1 MSIKQQRASLGT
13 THTQRKSKREEG
25 AAAARGCC
33 ARRALFR
40 TQNQTRNAAPP
51 EFAKAADFVVVQ
63 SQRVRSNILLR
74 AHTAPRAFFSARRR
88 AAFSAQCAR
97 VLACV
102 WRCPGQ
108 QRVFF
113 LQRCAAAQLCSLIKH
128 LQDPKMQALKKSCC
142 LSFSRRRP
150 LLMPCRL
157 ACATQLGFA
166 PRCCGFQ
173 TRGSSQSS
181 RRHLNARVWRRFV
194 SPVGEHKRC
203 SNEQTKHTRNHSY
216 MYYSSTLP
224 TSWQSRRRRRRRP
237 AGRRR
242 ARAAARLA
250 ERKARQRKLVRAP
263 QRRASSVCA
272 RLVDGRSFCLFLRE
286 GAVLLVLQAKKGE
299 ACVAF

>member
-1 MSIKQQRASLGT
+1 MVAALVERFFG
-13 THTQRKSKREEG
+13 RKFK
-25 AAAARGCC
+25 
-33 ARRALFR
+33 
-40 TQNQTRNAAPP
+40 TRNAAPP

-216 MYYSSTLP
+216 MCYSYIYYSYMYSYIRSET
-224 TSWQSRRRRRRRP
+224 TSSLVFWIVWRLLKISQSY
-237 AGRRR
+237 
-242 ARAAARLA
+242 
-250 ERKARQRKLVRAP
+250 VITY
-263 QRRASSVCA
+263 
-272 RLVDGRSFCLFLRE
+272 FFLLR
-286 GAVLLVLQAKKGE
+286 
-299 ACVAF
+299 